1 MRVELRLPEGIT
13 SVEVMYMMVVTDS
26 GNFIISGAS
35 DLDIKKDNHSGKMVV
50 FPESSNHI
58 IVK

>member
-13 SVEVMYMMVVTDS
+13 SIEVMYMQVVTDS
-26 GNFIISGAS
+26 GNFIISGGS
-35 DLDIKKDNHSGKMVV
+35 GLDIKKDDHSGKMVV